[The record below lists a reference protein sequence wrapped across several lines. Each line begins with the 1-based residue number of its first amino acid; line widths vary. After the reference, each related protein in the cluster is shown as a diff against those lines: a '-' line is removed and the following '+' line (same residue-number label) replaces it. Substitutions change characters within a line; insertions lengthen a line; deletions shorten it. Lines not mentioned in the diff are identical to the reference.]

1 MSLQEKV
8 KRYYEIKKQIDD
20 LTSLKDSIGEEI
32 KDMLVNELDKK
43 YEDNEGYSAKSINRI
58 TYKYNDETGIIDYL
72 TRKGLSDIYLVKKI
86 DTTKLNKELKNEGE
100 LYKALDKFVSKNISE
115 SLEVKFNGKA

>member
-20 LTSLKDSIGEEI
+20 LTSLKDSLGEEI
-32 KDMLVNELDKK
+32 KDLLVNEPDKK
-43 YEDNEGYSAKSINRI
+43 YEDNEGYSARSTNRI

-72 TRKGLSDIYLVKKI
+72 TRKGLADIYLAKKI

-100 LYKALDKFVSKNISE
+100 LYKALDKFVTKNITE

>member
-1 MSLQEKV
+1 MLLQEKV

-20 LTSLKDSIGEEI
+20 LTSLKDSLGEEI
-32 KDMLVNELDKK
+32 KDMLVNEPDKK

-100 LYKALDKFVSKNISE
+100 LYKALDKFISKNISE
-115 SLEVKFNGKA
+115 SLEVKFNGKV